1 MSLRLHP
8 GAQPSSGARIMVDRR
23 RGERRGGG
31 RRNRIRSDTKNATA
45 VAKRVARPREEGVA
59 RRGGEEFNGEEDDIR
74 SHVIRSHVGTRQEAE
89 M

>member
-31 RRNRIRSDTKNATA
+31 RRNRIRGDTKNATA
-45 VAKRVARPREEGVA
+45 VATRVARSEARG
-59 RRGGEEFNGEEDDIR
+59 RRGLHEEEEENPTAGE
-74 SHVIRSHVGTRQEAE
+74 
-89 M
+89 